1 MEARETWDCV
11 EKSFQVTVTYDSTPN
26 DNSWISFG
34 FISPPPPLPPAIL
47 WPKNDSFRPTLL
59 KIQLYLS
66 WRGGVA
72 SFTNITGKVPTP
84 LTSIGIFEFLSVW
97 ADFGSDN
104 IAPPF
109 VIPWAKN

>member
-1 MEARETWDCV
+1 MTIIGSALV
-11 EKSFQVTVTYDSTPN
+11 S
-26 DNSWISFG
+26 
-34 FISPPPPLPPAIL
+34 SPPSPLPPAIL